1 MKLEIAARTNDS
13 LGEGVIWNH
22 EDNKL
27 YWVDAFG
34 PTLRRMDLVSS
45 DIESWSMP
53 EVIGSIVFDHRG
65 TLVVGLESGYHRLR
79 LEPFTLSPIHNP
91 QPEDGI
97 IFNDGKCDR
106 AGRYFIGT
114 MHRDFHVNAGVLW
127 RLDPDLTCHRIDH
140 GITVSNGLAW
150 SPDNRTMY
158 LADTRKDVVYAYD
171 YEIET
176 GSASNRRLF
185 LSTEG
190 RPGRVDGATTDA
202 EGNYWAAMIHEG
214 AVACFSPQGVE
225 LRRVDLPVAHP
236 TMCTFGGPGLDRL
249 FVATSRRFL
258 DEAGLRDQP
267 LAGSMFVVDELD
279 AKGLPE
285 TFFAG

>member
-1 MKLEIAARTNDS
+1 MELDVVARTNDS

-22 EDNKL
+22 EEQSL

-34 PTLRRMDLVSS
+34 PTLHRMDQGSS
-45 DIESWSMP
+45 GVESWTMP
-53 EVIGSIVFDHRG
+53 EVIGSVVFDHHG
-65 TLVVGLESGYHRLR
+65 TMVVGLESGYHRLR
-79 LEPFTLSPIHNP
+79 LNPFTLSPIQNP
-91 QPEDGI
+91 QPADGI

-114 MHRDFHVNAGVLW
+114 MHRDFREDAGALW
-127 RLDPDLTCHRIDH
+127 RLDPDLTCQRVDD

-150 SPDNRTMY
+150 SPDDRTMY
-158 LADTRKDVVYAYD
+158 FADTRKDVVYAYD
-171 YEIET
+171 YDVET
-176 GSASNRRLF
+176 GSAMGRRVF

-214 AVACFSPQGVE
+214 AVACFSPLGVE
-225 LRRVDLPVAHP
+225 LRRIDLPVAHP
-236 TMCTFGGPGLDRL
+236 TMCTFGGRGLDRL

-258 DEAGLRDQP
+258 DEAELGDQP
-267 LAGSMFVVDELD
+267 LAGSMFVIDGLD
-279 AKGLPE
+279 AEGLPE